1 MEPTR
6 MMLASI
12 QNSKSFT
19 SEFIFL
25 FSFFFFFPPQEYIIN
40 KRKVQEIKDRAS
52 ENNHWSLVTCT
63 CPFLK
68 ELNFFGLSLFCFLR
82 QHANSPFPRMLV

>member
-52 ENNHWSLVTCT
+52 ENNH
-63 CPFLK
+63 
-68 ELNFFGLSLFCFLR
+68 
-82 QHANSPFPRMLV
+82 

>member
-19 SEFIFL
+19 REFIFL
-25 FSFFFFFPPQEYIIN
+25 FSFFFLFSSTRIYYQQKKGKKN
-40 KRKVQEIKDRAS
+40 KRQ
-52 ENNHWSLVTCT
+52 
-63 CPFLK
+63 
-68 ELNFFGLSLFCFLR
+68 G
-82 QHANSPFPRMLV
+82 